1 MCGIAG
7 IYYFNN
13 SDDTDHSNNDL
24 KVLLKN
30 ISHRGPD
37 DQGVAVYGNCAIG
50 MVRLSIIDIPA
61 GHQPM
66 LSSDKRYSIVFNG
79 EIYNFQSIRGELIKK
94 SIDFDTNSDTEVI
107 LKGYIEYGKDILDM
121 LEGMFAFCIYD
132 SKKHELFIA
141 RDRLGKK
148 PLYYYKD
155 EEKLI
160 FCSEVQAI
168 KQLNNL
174 DLSLNDQ
181 SYWDYL
187 TYRYIPGEETSYSQV
202 KKFGRGR
209 YDFVTS
215 AGITTSRYW
224 EIPRSGNNELSPS
237 RFGELFADSVK
248 KRLVSDVPVGVMLS
262 GGIDSC
268 AVLFEAA
275 KHQTIDSY
283 HVFFD
288 TTDKDYNELAY
299 AKQMAALVNS
309 PLHIVEASRV
319 DFYDQLINIASITDE
334 PLADLASIPFK
345 MVCDLAV
352 KDVKVALSGEG
363 SDEVLAGYGFGSIP
377 NRLQKLSILKMTPKP
392 VRSFIRRIVERQLQ
406 RDVALFDELEGDLD
420 DWAKNSNYNITYQV
434 GQEQKIALLRND
446 TSSVFLDSS
455 RFIQDHYEKVRD
467 EDVINQVLHA
477 ISTDWLEQDVLMK
490 SDKVSMSS
498 SLELRCPFLDH
509 NLVEYLFNLPGKYKV
524 GKLNR
529 KQQSKIILKE
539 YLYKKIPDELI
550 FRKKLGFPVPS
561 YDIKEKQDF
570 DFMFDILNSANCYY
584 QQYFEK
590 KRVID
595 MLEKIRG
602 DFLGGYSMRHFF
614 WSMVVYELW
623 FKGKSQQRG

>member
-363 SDEVLAGYGFGSIP
+363 SDEVLAGYGIGSIP

-561 YDIKEKQDF
+561 YDIKQKQDF

>member
-37 DQGVAVYGNCAIG
+37 DQGVAVYVNCAIG

-377 NRLQKLSILKMTPKP
+377 MTPKP
-392 VRSFIRRIVERQLQ
+392 VRSFIRRVVERQLQ

>member
-363 SDEVLAGYGFGSIP
+363 SDEVLAGYGIGSIP

-392 VRSFIRRIVERQLQ
+392 VRSFIRRVVERQLQ

>member
-7 IYYFNN
+7 IYYF
-13 SDDTDHSNNDL
+13 SDDSHHDKLDSHITI
-24 KVLLKN
+24 LLKS

-37 DQGVAVYGNCAIG
+37 DRGSISYKHCAIG
-50 MVRLSIIDIPA
+50 MVRLSIIDIPT

-107 LKGYIEYGKDILDM
+107 LKGYIEYGKDILGM

-363 SDEVLAGYGFGSIP
+363 SDEVLAGYGIGSIP

-392 VRSFIRRIVERQLQ
+392 VRSFIRRVVERQLQ

-595 MLEKIRG
+595 MLEKIRC

>member
-1 MCGIAG
+1 
-7 IYYFNN
+7 
-13 SDDTDHSNNDL
+13 
-24 KVLLKN
+24 
-30 ISHRGPD
+30 
-37 DQGVAVYGNCAIG
+37 
-50 MVRLSIIDIPA
+50 
-61 GHQPM
+61 
-66 LSSDKRYSIVFNG
+66 
-79 EIYNFQSIRGELIKK
+79 
-94 SIDFDTNSDTEVI
+94 
-107 LKGYIEYGKDILDM
+107 
-121 LEGMFAFCIYD
+121 
-132 SKKHELFIA
+132 
-141 RDRLGKK
+141 
-148 PLYYYKD
+148 
-155 EEKLI
+155 
-160 FCSEVQAI
+160 
-168 KQLNNL
+168 
-174 DLSLNDQ
+174 
-181 SYWDYL
+181 
-187 TYRYIPGEETSYSQV
+187 
-202 KKFGRGR
+202 
-209 YDFVTS
+209 
-215 AGITTSRYW
+215 
-224 EIPRSGNNELSPS
+224 
-237 RFGELFADSVK
+237 
-248 KRLVSDVPVGVMLS
+248 
-262 GGIDSC
+262 
-268 AVLFEAA
+268 
-275 KHQTIDSY
+275 
-283 HVFFD
+283 
-288 TTDKDYNELAY
+288 
-299 AKQMAALVNS
+299 MAALVNS

-363 SDEVLAGYGFGSIP
+363 SDEVLAGYGIGSIP

-392 VRSFIRRIVERQLQ
+392 VRSFIRRVVERQLQ

>member
-107 LKGYIEYGKDILDM
+107 LKGYIEYGKDILGM

-363 SDEVLAGYGFGSIP
+363 SDEVLAGYGIGSIP

-392 VRSFIRRIVERQLQ
+392 VRSFIRRVVERQLQ